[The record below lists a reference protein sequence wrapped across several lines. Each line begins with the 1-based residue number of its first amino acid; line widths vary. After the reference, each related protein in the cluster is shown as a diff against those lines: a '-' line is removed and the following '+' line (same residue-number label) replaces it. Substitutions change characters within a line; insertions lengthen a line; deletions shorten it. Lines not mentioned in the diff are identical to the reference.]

1 MDFFNQIMAYSFLKS
16 DSLNLLLDNVSQRKD
31 VPHYKSG
38 KEIMAEALTGRIRSN
53 SAMLRQGAKNA
64 SEAAAMANSITNA
77 ASSLRTTLSEMLT
90 LVQEVQADPSQ
101 SASASSTFKNLA
113 STLAATVTGAQYNGI
128 SLLDFD
134 GWNKDGRLTVG
145 DDNTATLQIQL
156 GYGTSKFILHDLSD
170 LKDLKLIDLNGMQP
184 ANLTDLSENLKE
196 YGRMVDTLH
205 SSYANWAKSYMSE
218 EKFMNEQ
225 AEILMRTAKNAMPNE
240 TDPLL
245 RDRGGIVSSLG

>member
-16 DSLNLLLDNVSQRKD
+16 GSLNLLLDNVSQRTD
-31 VPHYKSG
+31 APRYKSG

-64 SEAAAMANSITNA
+64 SEAAAMASSITNA
-77 ASSLRTTLSEMLT
+77 VSSLRTTLSEMLT

-128 SLLDFD
+128 SLLDCD
-134 GWNKDGRLTVG
+134 SWSKDGRLTIG
-145 DDNTATLQIQL
+145 DDNTAALQIQL

-170 LKDLKLIDLNGMQP
+170 LKDLKLIDLNGIQP
-184 ANLTDLSENLKE
+184 ADLTDLSESLKE
-196 YGRMVDTLH
+196 YASMLDTLH
-205 SSYANWAKSYMSE
+205 SSYTNWAKSYMSE

-225 AEILMRTAKNAMPNE
+225 AKILMRAAKNAMPNE